1 MANNYDQ
8 SSDVDSAMEQDVS
21 LTTAATTA
29 QYDQEVLSDGEEHA
43 RQQPDVKTQTEQVN
57 EADLRKLIM
66 AIQRDTTI
74 DRQEKARRM
83 QVNKL
88 DSLWKWWLLIE
99 LCSTWCRMAPYPH
112 HRIRQL
118 VQVIHGK
125 IDQMWMM
132 LHLPTM

>member
-88 DSLWKWWLLIE
+88 DSL
-99 LCSTWCRMAPYPH
+99 
-112 HRIRQL
+112 
-118 VQVIHGK
+118 
-125 IDQMWMM
+125 
-132 LHLPTM
+132 